1 MKLVYI
7 LLGCVC
13 LALGSVGAVLPI
25 LPTTPFL
32 MVSAFCFARSSRR
45 LNDWFRT
52 TKLYKQYL
60 ESYVQGKGM
69 TRRTK
74 LRVLTLVTLL
84 MGLGFV
90 MMHRVPAGQMIL
102 AAVWAFHL
110 LYFCFGV
117 RTLKPE
123 QAPEDGAPQPKPE
136 E

>member
-60 ESYVQGKGM
+60 ESYVQGRGM
-69 TRRTK
+69 TCKVK
-74 LRVLTLVTLL
+74 LRILAMVTLV
-84 MGLGFV
+84 MGVSFV
-90 MMHRVPAGQMIL
+90 CMGGVPAGRIALIVVWVAHALYLGLRVPTL
-102 AAVWAFHL
+102 AEQPAQ
-110 LYFCFGV
+110 
-117 RTLKPE
+117 TEPE
-123 QAPEDGAPQPKPE
+123 A
-136 E
+136 